1 MAETNHKKAGTDLPL
16 AARLPIYLAGLTIL
30 CLGLVLSTKTG
41 LGVSPISSVP
51 YCVSQLSG
59 ISLGNCTIILYI
71 LFILLQLILTG
82 HFSLKIILQLP
93 VTLGIGRLVDW
104 FDQLLAFRAE
114 NLLTGIALL
123 LLAICFI
130 AMGVTLSVGMDM
142 VPNTADGMVDV
153 IARKLGREFG
163 KVKTVFDLSMMC
175 LTILISLI
183 AAGHLIGIGVGSVLS
198 ALGVGRVAGLF
209 RRWLKKPLR
218 LNR

>member
-1 MAETNHKKAGTDLPL
+1 
-16 AARLPIYLAGLTIL
+16 
-30 CLGLVLSTKTG
+30 
-41 LGVSPISSVP
+41 
-51 YCVSQLSG
+51 
-59 ISLGNCTIILYI
+59 
-71 LFILLQLILTG
+71 
-82 HFSLKIILQLP
+82 
-93 VTLGIGRLVDW
+93 
-104 FDQLLAFRAE
+104 
-114 NLLTGIALL
+114 
-123 LLAICFI
+123 
-130 AMGVTLSVGMDM
+130 MGVTLSVGMDM